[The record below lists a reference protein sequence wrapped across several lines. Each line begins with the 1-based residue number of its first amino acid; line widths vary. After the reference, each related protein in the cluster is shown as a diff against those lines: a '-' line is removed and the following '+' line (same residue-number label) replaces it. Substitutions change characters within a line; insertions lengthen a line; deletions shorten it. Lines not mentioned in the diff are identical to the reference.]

1 MTGQNTMK
9 PKKTALPSLAG
20 ATGSVVSR
28 LPKLRIMRDS
38 DPITGEVWVVDEN
51 NHCVASF
58 RVMLPEC
65 HMAGATTENM
75 HASRNKVLAD
85 ALIEHLMAMWDI
97 ERCPPN
103 TKGQP

>member
-1 MTGQNTMK
+1 MSQTQNGQQ
-9 PKKTALPSLAG
+9 PLPPVS
-20 ATGSVVSR
+20 GSVVSR
-28 LPKLRIMRDS
+28 LPKLRTMRDS

-65 HMAGATTENM
+65 HMAGATTETM
-75 HASRNKVLAD
+75 HASRNKTLAD

-103 TKGQP
+103 AELSDREQSKL